1 MLVWWA
7 PGHQFRVC
15 WHAAKSWQVYNIV
28 LLQKRRCYA
37 TAKVGHSSQLPT
49 NHMVDLTISVAI
61 SCLHC
66 FTCGQSAKD
75 SQEPGHHSE
84 YYKQPVSPC
93 CGREAAAGEG
103 EAMNELKTPP
113 GAEHHPG
120 TRRTFII
127 VSHPG
132 TRRTF
137 ITVHT
142 PAYPLPV
149 LQLQIPSFVW
159 FHSSIVIIRKI

>member
-1 MLVWWA
+1 MLFWVPAGWKILA
-7 PGHQFRVC
+7 GVYYRF
-15 WHAAKSWQVYNIV
+15 AAETPLIA
-28 LLQKRRCYA
+28 LMI
-37 TAKVGHSSQLPT
+37 P
-49 NHMVDLTISVAI
+49 
-61 SCLHC
+61 CLHC
-66 FTCGQSAKD
+66 FTCGNKQKTRKSLVTTL
-75 SQEPGHHSE
+75 SI
-84 YYKQPVSPC
+84 YKQPASPC

-142 PAYPLPV
+142 RHTAYLLPV
-149 LQLQIPSFVW
+149 LQLQIGCLISLGYC
-159 FHSSIVIIRKI
+159 HNSQHMSKD